1 MERARGVVPGAWGRG
16 NRRVDRA
23 SQFFQIL
30 NIEYG
35 GLVSG
40 REYTLAYYTTCTD
53 TYVPTPAARVFFF
66 SLCYINIDTYIP
78 TTAVPT
84 QHPPISP
91 LHPRIAQTG
100 IQSNPIRP
108 IQRDRDRDRDR
119 ALKHVYKQ
127 TNKLPPNPTHAFREI
142 NFGGCGWAGPQMR
155 ACRSG
160 PHGPTER
167 LTGFTV
173 RRVGI

>member
-66 SLCYINIDTYIP
+66 LCVISTLTHTYPPPPYLPSTPPSRPYIH
-78 TTAVPT
+78 A
-84 QHPPISP
+84 SP
-91 LHPRIAQTG
+91 RQE
-100 IQSNPIRP
+100 SNPIQSVP
-108 IQRDRDRDRDR
+108 SNATATATAPSNTYIN
-119 ALKHVYKQ
+119 KQ
-127 TNKLPPNPTHAFREI
+127 TNSHPTQPTRFEKLTSADAVGLGRRCAHVDQ
-142 NFGGCGWAGPQMR
+142 GPMDPR
-155 ACRSG
+155 ND
-160 PHGPTER
+160 
-167 LTGFTV
+167 
-173 RRVGI
+173 